1 MPKVHLGEMA
11 SSLDRETQR
20 IFWILRRAADRSGGD
35 LVVDFVENWFK
46 GPDGLIM
53 RQYVVPDNWEE
64 LERKQQEQQQL
75 AAASETATRQA
86 EVHRVAANVKF
97 DEYPQFFPHEHPENA
112 DHNRALVVEFVNKRC
127 KGYMSAQAVEAAILN
142 LGPHGSNKLL

>member
-35 LVVDFVENWFK
+35 LVVEFVESWFK

-64 LERKQQEQQQL
+64 LERKQQEQPTV
-75 AAASETATRQA
+75 APETAATPQAAPESEVDQAAIKAAVA
-86 EVHRVAANVKF
+86 EVHRAAAQVKF
-97 DEYPQFFPHEHPENA
+97 DEYPQFFPRQHPEIA
-112 DHNRALVVEFVNKRC
+112 DH
-127 KGYMSAQAVEAAILN
+127 
-142 LGPHGSNKLL
+142 